1 MINGIITALRENKL
15 HEVVIRMSQL
25 NSKDLEKLLKTFLIN
40 DYIKLYRIRSKAEIV
55 YEYDLPD
62 SYTLTFKLYVEDKI
76 YNMIMEFYS
85 TKSFYNKQTD
95 SVIDSGYYEI
105 RLTKFPIGWKN
116 VSTTNDKKVI
126 AKLIKVF

>member
-1 MINGIITALRENKL
+1 MINEIINALHNNKL

-25 NSKDLEKLLKTFLIN
+25 NPKLLEKLLKTFLIN
-40 DYIKLYRIRSKAEIV
+40 DYVKQYRIRAKKEIV

-62 SYTLTFKLYVEDKI
+62 AYMLTFKLYVEDKI
-76 YNMIMEFYS
+76 YNMVMEFYS
-85 TKSFYNKQTD
+85 TKSFYNKKTD
-95 SVIDSGYYEI
+95 AVIDSGYYEI

-116 VSTTNDKKVI
+116 VSTKSDKKII